1 MWKYFSN
8 LFLALFEGH
17 SIGNSKKNFEI
28 WKFVKKIF
36 FGQEP
41 KWWVKRSLGSF
52 VKKFLLEAC
61 AEKLHLKIF
70 LEATFRKSQA
80 FLKTQKIHCAH
91 ICRNFEPKW
100 CPSRQNEVELHNVP
114 LDFPCD
120 QRLTSYDDNS
130 LTFGPHCIIPYC
142 LSFWSTPFGSFSVW

>member
-41 KWWVKRSLGSF
+41 KWWVKGTLESLF
-52 VKKFLLEAC
+52 KKFLLEAW
-61 AEKLHLKIF
+61 AEKTHLKIF
-70 LEATFRKSQA
+70 LEASFFQA
-80 FLKTQKIHCAH
+80 QAYLRISKIHAEH
-91 ICRNFEPKW
+91 IRRNFEPKW
-100 CPSRQNEVELHNVP
+100 FPSGQNEAGLHNVC
-114 LDFPCD
+114 LEFW
-120 QRLTSYDDNS
+120 YD
-130 LTFGPHCIIPYC
+130 GPFVQKTHLAFVSEHPVPVLLRY
-142 LSFWSTPFGSFSVW
+142 SAFSSEM